1 MYNPISHRYH
11 KLELLTTPSSIFSA
25 LISDLQHARES
36 IDMEYYIFAND
47 RTGNL
52 FADILRRK
60 ARQGIRVRLIVDG
73 YGSMS
78 LSRAMQRAMAADG
91 VEFSTH
97 ALISRARHHR
107 KMAVVDGRVAH
118 VGGINIADR
127 YVVGNGLGV
136 WYDAQLR
143 IAGDAVAAVSRLFDY
158 DYMVSE
164 GAVSE
169 VPMPY
174 SDRDVQI
181 VWSESRGGRAM
192 AALFDDVV
200 GSARESLV
208 FVTPYFMPPESALD
222 RLSVAVERGVR
233 VMVIMPARCDVWLLD
248 HVMRRYISEA
258 KERGVDIRICRRAF
272 VHAKLAVVDGRRV
285 VVGSANLDARS
296 INLNHEVMIATEE
309 SGVVLAARTFV
320 ERMLSISAEPNER
333 DMRSLVPAFVCRWF
347 EDLL

>member
-1 MYNPISHRYH
+1 MYSYKSQRYH
-11 KLELLTTPSSIFSA
+11 KLELLTSPSSIFSA
-25 LISDLQHARES
+25 LIADLQHARES

-47 RTGNL
+47 RTGSL

-60 ARQGIRVRLIVDG
+60 ARQGVRVRLIVDG

-78 LSRAMQRAMAADG
+78 VSRAMQHAMAADG
-91 VEFSTH
+91 VEFSMHT
-97 ALISRARHHR
+97 LVSRARQHR
-107 KMAVVDGRVAH
+107 KMAIVDGRVAH

-143 IAGDAVAAVSRLFDY
+143 ITGEAVAAVARLFDY

-174 SDRDVQI
+174 SDREVQI

-200 GSARESLV
+200 DGAREHLV
-208 FVTPYFMPPESALD
+208 FLTPYFMPPERALS
-222 RLSVAVERGVR
+222 RLSGAVARGVR
-233 VMVIMPARCDVWLLD
+233 VTVIMPERCDVWLLD
-248 HVMRRYISEA
+248 HIMRRYIREA
-258 KERGVDIRICRRAF
+258 RDRGIDMRICRRAF
-272 VHAKLAVVDGRRV
+272 VHAKLAIVDGRRV

-296 INLNHEVMIATEE
+296 INLNHEVMVATEVR
-309 SGVVLAARTFV
+309 GVVAAARAFA
-320 ERMLSISAEPNER
+320 ERMLSISSEPTAR
-333 DMRSLVPAFVCRWF
+333 DMRSLVPAFLCRWF
-347 EDLL
+347 ENLL